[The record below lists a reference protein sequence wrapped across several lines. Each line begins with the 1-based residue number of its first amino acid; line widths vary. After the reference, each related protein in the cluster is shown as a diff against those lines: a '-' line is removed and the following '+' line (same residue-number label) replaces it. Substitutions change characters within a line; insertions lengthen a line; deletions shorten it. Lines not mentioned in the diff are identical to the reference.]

1 MHQISLRSAHL
12 HADILPGVGGGLA
25 RLELEL
31 ERDGVRQAVL
41 RGLAR
46 GNESPLPGQL
56 ACFPLVPWS
65 NRMAPDGFEFEGRVV
80 RPAANRAGEPCPIHG
95 HGWQQ
100 PWRVEQQS
108 ESHVVLAYDHQDDA
122 TFSYHAQLSYRLRG
136 STSSSALQIELEV
149 RNDGRAPMPF
159 GLGLH
164 PWMERDGDVTL
175 RAPALSAW
183 RRGDDGLPAGEMALP
198 ADWDFAAARPLPAG
212 LVDNVFSGWRGA
224 AQITWPG
231 KGITLDIASNMD
243 YYILY
248 APVDGKFF
256 CFEPVDHLIN
266 AHNLAGGPAANGL
279 TVLAPEQSL
288 RRYVTFTV
296 SQQCT

>member
-1 MHQISLRSAHL
+1 MREISLRSAHL

-25 RLELEL
+25 RLDL
-31 ERDGVRQAVL
+31 ERDGVRHAVL
-41 RGLAR
+41 RGLAP
-46 GNESPLPGQL
+46 GTESPLPGQL

-65 NRMAPDGFEFEGRVV
+65 NRIAPDGFEFEGRMV
-80 RPAANRAGEPCPIHG
+80 RPAANRTGEPCPIHG

-100 PWRVEQQS
+100 SWRVEEQS
-108 ESHVVLAYDHQDDA
+108 DSQVLLAFDHQDDA
-122 TFSYHAQLSYRLRG
+122 TFSYRAQLCYRLRG
-136 STSSSALQIELEV
+136 AALQVELEV
-149 RNDGRAPMPF
+149 RNDASVPMPF

-164 PWMERDGDVTL
+164 PWMERDSDVTL

-183 RRGDDGLPAGEMALP
+183 RRGADGLPVGEMALP
-198 ADWDFAAARPLPAG
+198 AEWDFAAGRPLPAG

-279 TVLAPEQSL
+279 TVLAPGQSL

-296 SQQCT
+296 SQTCA